1 MLKTDGQKNQTTFD
15 QKGHLRSRLSE
26 LKNFLINKHTSTHT
40 HLWYTHT
47 HRLGY
52 TWTHTQV
59 YLRNAH
65 RCTHGFIQIYIL
77 ESHTQI
83 FSWIQMYILD
93 THRYILDTQTYTCTY
108 GTQTSAIFNSFS
120 TTTDIQMRYGVAPFS
135 EIVSCTHCFLHC
147 CGTLIYTF
155 KLFITFPSPN
165 NNQ

>member
-1 MLKTDGQKNQTTFD
+1 MEKKPDNIWSE
-15 QKGHLRSRLSE
+15 RSLTK
-26 LKNFLINKHTSTHT
+26 LAQWTKKKFLINKHTSIQT

-65 RCTHGFIQIYIL
+65 SCTHGFIQIYIL
-77 ESHTQI
+77 ESHIQI

-93 THRYILDTQTYTCTY
+93 THRYILNTQTYTCTH